1 MLFTNLPTQVV
12 LLVTFFS
19 PETKRHL
26 TTRIEEHFGKD
37 KQQNLRQN
45 SQYRQ
50 VSKFDCFDVI
60 DRDNS
65 HFRLQLKEI
74 MYITWKKPILKSDS
88 RV

>member
-1 MLFTNLPTQVV
+1 MLFTNLPAQVV

-45 SQYRQ
+45 S
-50 VSKFDCFDVI
+50 
-60 DRDNS
+60 
-65 HFRLQLKEI
+65 
-74 MYITWKKPILKSDS
+74 
-88 RV
+88 